1 MATVRVRYAPDIRNY
16 RYLIHPLKES
26 APITEG
32 FLYTK
37 EERDILNR
45 YFHKGIDYA
54 STHKTPVYASA
65 SGYAVAGYHRYT
77 VLNED
82 NTPKLYDGK
91 PFSSGLGYFV
101 QIYHPYKISG
111 VKGGRITIYGHLSK
125 FGDGIYAKTHRPLR
139 VDYKRGIIKSNKDKR
154 KYRKGKEEIEEK
166 IRNTRRIIR
175 RYPWIKRLYGYS
187 FSENIKKKESFMY
200 TPGELKR
207 LGDEGNKYVKWVE
220 QGDIIGYIG
229 VSGLIAGRLKYFEN
243 RKRPNLRKIKSWDK
257 PHLHFEEAARDW
269 ESGEK
274 ILSRDPYGIYLSKE
288 HYPNFNYDT
297 LFIDF
302 EKKISL

>member
-16 RYLIHPLKES
+16 RYLRHPLKES

-37 EERDILNR
+37 DKRDILNQ
-45 YFHKGIDYA
+45 YFHKGIDYT

-82 NTPKLYDGK
+82 NTPRLYDGK

-101 QIYHPYKISG
+101 QIYHPYRISR
-111 VKGGRITIYGHLSK
+111 VKGGRITIYGQLSK
-125 FGDGIYAKTHRPLR
+125 FGEGIYAKTHKPLR
-139 VDYKRGIIKSNKDKR
+139 LDYKEGIIKNNKEKR
-154 KYRKGKEEIEEK
+154 KYKEGRKEIQEK
-166 IRNTRRIIR
+166 IRNTKRLTR
-175 RYPWIKRLYGYS
+175 RYPWIKSLYGYP
-187 FSENIKKKESFMY
+187 FSDSIKKKESFMY
-200 TPGELKR
+200 TPQELKE
-207 LGDEGNKYVKWVE
+207 LASKGNKYVKWVE

-229 VSGLIAGRLKYFEN
+229 VSGLIHGRLKYIEN
-243 RKRPNLRKIKSWDK
+243 WRRPNLRKIKSWDK
-257 PHLHFEEAARDW
+257 PHLHFEEAIRDW
-269 ESGEK
+269 NTGER

-288 HYPNFNYDT
+288 HYSNFNYNT
-297 LFIDF
+297 LFTDF
-302 EKKISL
+302 EKRISL